1 MNDALAITLDL
12 VAITVL
18 AYGIY
23 FRRHRRRDMVLAY
36 LALNVGIMAVSTAL
50 ANATVG
56 AGLGLGLFG
65 VLSIIRLRSWEL
77 THEEIAYYFVS
88 LTMGLLAGVDLDPTW
103 LGPVLTV
110 ALVAVMFVADHPRVL
125 TRYRRQVVTLDAAYT
140 DEAEI
145 TRRLERLLGA
155 EVHHIVV
162 TKLDLVRDTTTVD
175 VRFKVL
181 DPDAPRTG
189 DSTVGQLQSVPLD
202 DTADRRA

>member
-1 MNDALAITLDL
+1 MNDALAIAIDL

-88 LTMGLLAGVDLDPTW
+88 LTMGLLAGVDLDPAW

-110 ALVAVMFVADHPRVL
+110 ALVAVMFVGDHPRVL

-145 TRRLERLLGA
+145 KRRLERLLGA
-155 EVHHIVV
+155 EVHHLVV

-175 VRFKVL
+175 VRFRAL
-181 DPDAPRTG
+181 DPDAPRPG
-189 DSTVGQLQSVPLD
+189 DATVGQLQSVPSHRVD
-202 DTADRRA
+202 DRD